1 MAVLFVAV
9 YWPYV
14 VNRTV
19 ISTNDEAIQLR
30 ILYNHESLAGG
41 QSTFGLGM
49 GNFVP
54 WLMTQNLHLNREVY
68 QPVHNIYLLIYAEV
82 GIAGIALFILF
93 LAFLFV

>member
-1 MAVLFVAV
+1 
-9 YWPYV
+9 
-14 VNRTV
+14 
-19 ISTNDEAIQLR
+19 
-30 ILYNHESLAGG
+30 
-41 QSTFGLGM
+41 M

-93 LAFLFV
+93 WLFFCMISIIGSVSKSCTIFIWADYYFGTCFWSF